1 MTTTFSFPVEMK
13 IQEPPGPEA
22 INLIQSRV
30 PGRYSVF
37 VNTARTGTAVGA
49 TTIPLFVAPA
59 GASFYDCVIDVVTA
73 FDNTTTN
80 IAVGTA
86 AVADR
91 LHTAVTVNTGGRRT
105 YSPTAA
111 QISANAI
118 PLTADT
124 TVVARVS
131 IDTGTVTAGT
141 VLIHVQID

>member
-1 MTTTFSFPVEMK
+1 MTTFSFPVN
-13 IQEPPGPEA
+13 IRTHEPAGPEA
-22 INLIQSRV
+22 VNLVEARV
-30 PGRYSVF
+30 PGRYSVI
-37 VNTARTGTAVGA
+37 VNTAKTGTAAGV

-59 GASFYDCVIDVVTA
+59 GASFFDCVIDVVTA

-91 LHTAVTVNTGGRRT
+91 LHTAVSVNTGGRRT

-118 PLTADT
+118 PLTAAT
-124 TVVARVS
+124 TVVALVS
-131 IDTGTVTAGT
+131 IDTSAVTAGS

>member
-1 MTTTFSFPVEMK
+1 MTTFSFPVEMK

-22 INLIQSRV
+22 INLVQARV
-30 PGRYSVF
+30 PARYTV
-37 VNTARTGTAVGA
+37 VVDTTKTGTAAGV

-59 GASFYDCVIDVVTA
+59 GATFYDCVIDVVTPY
-73 FDNTTTN
+73 DNTTTN

-86 AVADR
+86 GVADR

-111 QISANAI
+111 QISVNAI
-118 PLTADT
+118 PLTANT

-131 IDTGTVTAGT
+131 IDTLAVTTGS

>member
-1 MTTTFSFPVEMK
+1 MTTFSFPLN
-13 IQEPPGPEA
+13 IRTHEPAGPEA
-22 INLIQSRV
+22 VNLVEARV

-37 VNTARTGTAVGA
+37 VNTAKTGTAAGV

-59 GASFYDCVIDVVTA
+59 GASFFDCVIDVVTPY
-73 FDNTTTN
+73 DNTTTN

-91 LHTAVTVNTGGRRT
+91 LHTAVSVNTGGRRT

-118 PLTADT
+118 PLAANT
-124 TVVARVS
+124 TVVALVS
-131 IDTGTVTAGT
+131 IDTSTVTAGS

>member
-1 MTTTFSFPVEMK
+1 MTSFSFPLN
-13 IQEPPGPEA
+13 IRNHEPPGPEPV
-22 INLIQSRV
+22 NLVEARV
-30 PGRYSVF
+30 PGRYSVV
-37 VNTARTGTAVGA
+37 VNTAKTGTAVGG
-49 TTIPLFVAPA
+49 TTITLLVAPV
-59 GASFYDCVIDVVTA
+59 GASFFDCVIDVVTA

-91 LHTAVTVNTGGRRT
+91 LHTAVSVNTGGRRT

-118 PLTADT
+118 PLTANT
-124 TVVARVS
+124 TVVALVS
-131 IDTGTVTAGT
+131 IDTGTVTAGS

>member
-1 MTTTFSFPVEMK
+1 MTTFSFPVN
-13 IQEPPGPEA
+13 IRTHEPAGPEA
-22 INLIQSRV
+22 VNLVEARV

-37 VNTARTGTAVGA
+37 VNTAKTGTAAGV

-59 GASFYDCVIDVVTA
+59 GASFFDCVIDIVTPY
-73 FDNTTTN
+73 DNTTTN

-91 LHTAVTVNTGGRRT
+91 LHTAVSVNTGGRRT

-124 TVVARVS
+124 TVVALVS
-131 IDTGTVTAGT
+131 IDTSTVTAGS